1 MRALMLSAAILA
13 LGALPAT
20 AQHRAPEFP
29 EWRARSFALP
39 GEHPRVRRVALDTLR
54 STVRDYRYE
63 GLVIGGLAFGALGAW
78 MGSGTASSADCVLE
92 PGAGCGDSD
101 GIGPAILTGLVGAAI
116 GGGLGYVIGQ
126 WSSKPRPAAAD
137 STAR

>member
-1 MRALMLSAAILA
+1 
-13 LGALPAT
+13 
-20 AQHRAPEFP
+20 
-29 EWRARSFALP
+29 
-39 GEHPRVRRVALDTLR
+39 
-54 STVRDYRYE
+54 
-63 GLVIGGLAFGALGAW
+63 